1 MPRQYTPRHPSP
13 AGSTV
18 TPMDS
23 RHHRRV
29 RMRLPA
35 RLRWTTPFG
44 QKIELVNTIDVSRS
58 GLLVSAKDP
67 HTPGVTVSV
76 TFPYDASLFD
86 GQPEVLARVVRCEEV
101 LEVIRSNNARE
112 KVEMGSALEQERTAK
127 LDQLARAIGIPDAPA
142 TFAVAFHFEEQTHNS
157 SNGNARPREPERRG
171 SMRRALAI
179 PVRVHPQRIPW
190 FEEAMAIDVSAKGM
204 RFRTQ
209 RVFALSAKAH
219 ALCRNVDG
227 HSLFK
232 PGNSLRM
239 HTDGNRQRPPHTA
252 APFRFAR
259 TGISVGGIVR
269 LLFEMECDRES
280 CRGIGDSDGTG
291 KLIQFCGAFPF
302 QGASHFNFLACVV
315 GTNNLKHFF
324 APDHAGEDFRLA
336 VKKRGIVRKGDR
348 HRDARSVGILGGN
361 KQAAARNV
369 NRIY

>member
-1 MPRQYTPRHPSP
+1 
-13 AGSTV
+13 
-18 TPMDS
+18 MDS

-29 RMRLPA
+29 HMRLPV

-58 GLLVSAKDP
+58 GLLVSTKDP

-101 LEVIRSNNARE
+101 LEAIRSNNARE

-209 RVFALSAKAH
+209 REYALGDYLKIAFQDPASAPWH
-219 ALCRNVDG
+219 G
-227 HSLFK
+227 
-232 PGNSLRM
+232 
-239 HTDGNRQRPPHTA
+239 
-252 APFRFAR
+252 
-259 TGISVGGIVR
+259 
-269 LLFEMECDRES
+269 
-280 CRGIGDSDGTG
+280 
-291 KLIQFCGAFPF
+291 
-302 QGASHFNFLACVV
+302 
-315 GTNNLKHFF
+315 
-324 APDHAGEDFRLA
+324 AGEFLSE
-336 VKKRGIVRKGDR
+336 VVRVAPVPQSIALDV
-348 HRDARSVGILGGN
+348 SVC
-361 KQAAARNV
+361 R
-369 NRIY
+369 RE